1 MARKLDVYT
10 RVSHKTDKR
19 ILSTAGQEARCRE
32 RVERTGAELGE
43 TFTDPARSAW
53 NPKVYRP
60 GWEALMARMEAG
72 ESDGVVVFDLPRFA
86 RRPADGERLIAAAER
101 GLTILDDGSEY
112 DLTTASGKKNF
123 RDNLNGAAY
132 YSDMISEST
141 RRGKQYKASQGE
153 VDCRRSFGFEPDG
166 VTVNE
171 AEAAII
177 RDHAQRLLAGETQ
190 DSLIAELN
198 DNGIP
203 SVRGVK
209 WGYTTYRQIMTK
221 PKNAGLVQHNGRV
234 VDGVKLPGTPIL
246 DDDTY
251 HRLVALYAARRRGR
265 QPSGRYVLTGI
276 AVCGLC
282 EAGLAGRPVSGTD
295 RRHYWCKAC
304 HRISVDVRRLDEWA
318 ADWSIRELSDPA
330 SAEALARVEREQ
342 TEARAALEAEI
353 AAIEAD
359 ALAIADRFGRGE
371 LTLARYDAI
380 TGPLDRRL
388 AALRAEL
395 DGLAAEEPETHP
407 PGTRT
412 LKQADPRGYAQISW
426 LIEWDEGSAVER
438 RGIVKLALRGRRIV
452 VGPGRSA
459 RFDAER
465 VTVV

>member
-1 MARKLDVYT
+1 MRKLDIYT

-19 ILSTAGQEARCRE
+19 ILSTAGQESRCRE

-60 GWEALMARMEAG
+60 GWEALMARLEAG

-166 VTVNE
+166 VTVLE

-177 RDHAQRLLAGETQ
+177 RDHARRLLAGETQ
-190 DSLIAELN
+190 DSLIQELN
-198 DNGIP
+198 ETGVP
-203 SVRGVK
+203 SIRGSR
-209 WGYTTYRQIMTK
+209 WGYTTYRQIMLR
-221 PKNAGLVQHNGRV
+221 PKNAGLIAHNGRV
-234 VDGVKLPGTPIL
+234 VEGVTLPGAAIL
-246 DDDTY
+246 DIDTY

-265 QPSGRYVLTGI
+265 QPSGRYTLTGL
-276 AVCGLC
+276 ATCGLC
-282 EAGLAGRPVSGTD
+282 KAGLAGRPVTGTD

-318 ADWSIRELSDPA
+318 GGWAIRELSDAATA
-330 SAEALARVEREQ
+330 SVIESEERE
-342 TEARAALEAEI
+342 RAEQRAELEREI
-353 AAIEAD
+353 ASCEETAT
-359 ALAIADRFGRGE
+359 LMADRLGRGE
-371 LTLARYDAI
+371 LPLERYDAFVR
-380 TGPLDRRL
+380 PLDARIGK
-388 AALRAEL
+388 LRAEIETLGL
-395 DGLAAEEPETHP
+395 DADVDGGSGYYVHTPRDYERL
-407 PGTRT
+407 T
-412 LKQADPRGYAQISW
+412 LLEQ
-426 LIEWDEGSAVER
+426 WDAGAAVER
-438 RGIVKLALRGRRIV
+438 RGIVKRALRGRRIV

-459 RFDAER
+459 RFDAARCE
-465 VTVV
+465 VV